1 MAKYFNSDIADL
13 SQQLA
18 RSPRRLRMD
27 QVRGIERLLSVIEPD
42 KAYPYELVCYQI
54 TKFNKR
60 GPETSPSI
68 PGQALIND
76 LVTMAE
82 DLTRKANL
90 PVTDL
95 KEPYKTQR
103 EVAEVLDVSTKTVRR
118 WRDHGLMG
126 IRVVYEDGVNR
137 LAFLQRTI
145 DRFVAKND
153 HIVSRGAAFKQMSN
167 AEKDAIVDR
176 ARCLVARRPL
186 KLHTAAKLIADETG
200 RAVETVRYTLR
211 RYDTANPEAAVFV
224 SKGDGLGSERELAIW
239 RCHERGDSTR
249 SIAGAYEMALD
260 DVEQVLRTVQVRKWR
275 QERWEYIHHELF
287 DAPNADALILD
298 VDEPTG
304 EDASSPRVPSDLP
317 AYLRSLY
324 LTPLLSRE
332 QEHDLFRRF
341 NFLKF
346 KVAHQLRQIDDEE
359 VTKVQFTVLHD
370 LVAGVDELR
379 QRIIRANLRL
389 VVSIAKKHI
398 GWSPN
403 FFEVISDGNMSLMRA
418 VERFDCSRGTKF
430 STYATWAVVKN
441 YARSIPEERYHFSKY
456 VTGQDEILHAAPDHR
471 QAEESGA
478 DRLRVRELIKAG
490 LNELDER
497 EREIV
502 SSHFGLGSENG
513 GLTLEQ
519 LGARFGVTK
528 ERIRQIE
535 KKALSHLRS
544 VLSPSL
550 AEVVAD

>member
-27 QVRGIERLLSVIEPD
+27 QVHGIEKLLSVIEPG
-42 KAYPYELVCYQI
+42 KAYPYEMVCFQV

-60 GPETSPSI
+60 APDTSPSI

-76 LVTMAE
+76 LISMAE

-90 PVTDL
+90 PITDL
-95 KEPYKTQR
+95 SEPYKTQQ
-103 EVAEVLDVSTKTVRR
+103 EVADTLGVSTKTVRR

-137 LAFLQRTI
+137 LAFLQCTI
-145 DRFVAKND
+145 NRFVAQNND
-153 HIVSRGAAFKQMSN
+153 IVSRGAAFKQLTS
-167 AEKDAIVDR
+167 AEKDAFVDR
-176 ARCLVARRPL
+176 ARCLVARKPL
-186 KLHTAAKLIADETG
+186 KLHAAAKLIADETG

-211 RYDTANPEAAVFV
+211 RYDTANPGSAVFV
-224 SKGDGLGSERELAIW
+224 AQGDGLGSERDLAIW
-239 RCHERGDSTR
+239 RCHENGEGTR
-249 SIAGAYEMALD
+249 SVARAYDMDAA
-260 DVEQVLRTVQVRKWR
+260 DVEQILRTVQVRKWR
-275 QERWEYIHHELF
+275 QERWEYLHHELF
-287 DAPNADALILD
+287 DAPGADALILD
-298 VDEPTG
+298 VEEPAG
-304 EDASSPRVPSDLP
+304 ENSPPPRTPSDLP

-346 KVAHQLRQIDDEE
+346 KVTRQLQLIDDEE
-359 VTKVQFTVLHD
+359 VTKAQFTVLHD
-370 LVAGVDELR
+370 LVARVDTLR

-398 GWSPN
+398 GWSPD
-403 FFEVISDGNMSLMRA
+403 FFEVISDGNISLMRA

-456 VTGQDEILHAAPDHR
+456 VTGQDEILHSEPDR
-471 QAEESGA
+471 RPAEESRS
-478 DRLRVRELIKAG
+478 DRHRVRELIKAG
-490 LNELDER
+490 LSELGER

-502 SSHFGLGSENG
+502 SSHFGLGSDRG
-513 GLTLEQ
+513 GMTLEQ
-519 LGARFGVTK
+519 LGQRFGVTK

-535 KKALSHLRS
+535 KKALGHLRS

-550 AEVVAD
+550 AEVIAD